1 MIMNEKLIEKHL
13 FESTHQD
20 VIKRI
25 NTSSMFLAIF
35 LILAGIALLLGE
47 SQLERV
53 SAAITLTLMILGCG
67 LLLLGIYWM
76 VFKSKTLVF
85 GATGS
90 KILKNSV
97 SFDIHE
103 LIKLERILKSGSF
116 SPELIPTSEKG
127 SVRLDYLMSEDG
139 QFVAV
144 QLFQFSTYKYTA
156 NIPIT
161 YFKGDKAEE
170 AFAFLKQFNLE
181 F

>member
-25 NTSSMFLAIF
+25 NTPGMILSIL
-35 LILAGIALLLGE
+35 LILAGIVILISS
-47 SQLERV
+47 SQIGRV

-67 LLLLGIYWM
+67 LLLFGIYWII
-76 VFKSKTLVF
+76 FKSKTLVF
-85 GATGS
+85 GPTGS
-90 KILKNSV
+90 KVIKNSV

-103 LIKLERILKSGSF
+103 LIKLERIIKSGSF
-116 SPELIPTSEKG
+116 SLELIPTNEKG
-127 SVRLDYLMSEDG
+127 SVRLDYMISEDG

-156 NIPIT
+156 DIPIT
-161 YFKGDKAEE
+161 YFRGDKAEE

>member
-1 MIMNEKLIEKHL
+1 MNEKLIEKHL

-25 NTSSMFLAIF
+25 NTSGMFLSIL
-35 LILAGIALLLGE
+35 LILTGIVILVSS
-47 SQLERV
+47 SQIGRV

-67 LLLLGIYWM
+67 LLLLGIYWI

-85 GATGS
+85 GPTGS
-90 KILKNSV
+90 KILKNSA

-103 LIKLERILKSGSF
+103 LIKLERIIKSGSF
-116 SPELIPTSEKG
+116 SAELIPTSEKG
-127 SVRLDYLMSEDG
+127 SVRLDYMMSEDG

-156 NIPIT
+156 DIPIT
-161 YFKGDKAEE
+161 YFRGDKAEE
-170 AFAFLKQFNLE
+170 AFAFLKQFNVE